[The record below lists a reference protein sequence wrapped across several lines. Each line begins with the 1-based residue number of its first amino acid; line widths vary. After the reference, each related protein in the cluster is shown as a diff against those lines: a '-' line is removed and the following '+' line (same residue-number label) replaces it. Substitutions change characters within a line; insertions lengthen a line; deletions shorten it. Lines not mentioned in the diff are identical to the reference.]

1 MIKCD
6 IFHYNFN
13 LLNVLVIDGL
23 CLFSKLACFGMMT
36 HPKIENNDSYFV
48 IWQANSISW
57 PLYVVCINY
66 QANDKGV
73 QKL

>member
-1 MIKCD
+1 
-6 IFHYNFN
+6 
-13 LLNVLVIDGL
+13 
-23 CLFSKLACFGMMT
+23 MMT

-48 IWQANSISW
+48 IWQANSIPW